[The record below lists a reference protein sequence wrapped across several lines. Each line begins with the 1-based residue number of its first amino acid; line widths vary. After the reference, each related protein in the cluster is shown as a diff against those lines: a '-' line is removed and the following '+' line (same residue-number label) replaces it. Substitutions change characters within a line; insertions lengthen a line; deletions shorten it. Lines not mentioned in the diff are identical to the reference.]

1 MSLLG
6 SIFPGE
12 KELGKKD
19 DDHRPARNGPI
30 LPGSW
35 NARKQ
40 VSGVRRRRIIYLVLG
55 LFAIFLFIKNI
66 PTDLGSNRL
75 KTDSRVLKKGA
86 SSGLP
91 TQQDSPSGKPPRPPD
106 SNGDDEHYFTGPVSF
121 YKLALTLHGVAS
133 LAGRYGRNKNIL
145 FAASS
150 LKSAS
155 EIMPLACEMA
165 SLKNNDVHFAFMG
178 RDDLEISEI
187 KEINGINDDD
197 CNVHWHGRNIR
208 SSALLLRLML
218 RYRRSTG
225 LFTVEFRFSNGGQ
238 RHRGCHPYP
247 QVRASTSNSD
257 RQHRQRGS
265 ILRQFDKE

>member
-6 SIFPGE
+6 SIFPGD

-19 DDHRPARNGPI
+19 DDHRPASNGPI

-35 NARKQ
+35 NARRQ
-40 VSGVRRRRIIYLVLG
+40 VSSIRRRRIIYVVLC

-66 PTDLGSNRL
+66 PTDLGSNRY
-75 KTDSRVLKKGA
+75 KKDSRVSSKGP
-86 SSGLP
+86 SLGLP
-91 TQQDSPSGKPPRPPD
+91 TQQGPPSGKPPRPAD
-106 SNGDDEHYFTGPVSF
+106 LNGDDEHYFTGPVSF

-133 LAGRYGRNKNIL
+133 LASRSGRNKNIL

-178 RDDLEISEI
+178 REDLEISEI

-197 CNVHWHGRNIR
+197 CNVHWHGRNIPSWQTIAEADVEIQTVDQTIPDGAR
-208 SSALLLRLML
+208 IFEWRSALQPVSHTSIDSCFRKQSL
-218 RYRRSTG
+218 STIPIERTYS
-225 LFTVEFRFSNGGQ
+225 L
-238 RHRGCHPYP
+238 
-247 QVRASTSNSD
+247 
-257 RQHRQRGS
+257 S
-265 ILRQFDKE
+265 IR

>member
-6 SIFPGE
+6 SIFPGD

-19 DDHRPARNGPI
+19 DDHRPASKGPI

-66 PTDLGSNRL
+66 PTDLGSNRY
-75 KTDSRVLKKGA
+75 KKDSRVLTKRP
-86 SSGLP
+86 SWGLP
-91 TQQDSPSGKPPRPPD
+91 TQQDPPSGKPPRPSD
-106 SNGDDEHYFTGPVSF
+106 LNSDDEHYFTGPVSF
-121 YKLALTLHGVAS
+121 YKLAATLHGVAS

-178 RDDLEISEI
+178 REDLEISEI
-187 KEINGINDDD
+187 KDINGINDDD
-197 CNVHWHGRNIR
+197 CNVHWHGRK
-208 SSALLLRLML
+208 L
-218 RYRRSTG
+218 RSTRTITAAN
-225 LFTVEFRFSNGGQ
+225 FEIQTVDRIIHDGARIFEWRS
-238 RHRGCHPYP
+238 
-247 QVRASTSNSD
+247 ASQPVSHIST
-257 RQHRQRGS
+257 GS
-265 ILRQFDKE
+265 CFHKQSLSTIPTERTYSSSIQ

>member
-6 SIFPGE
+6 SIFPGD

-19 DDHRPARNGPI
+19 DDHRPASNGPI
-30 LPGSW
+30 LPSSW

-75 KTDSRVLKKGA
+75 KKDSRVSVKGT

-91 TQQDSPSGKPPRPPD
+91 TQQKSPSGKPPRPLD

-165 SLKNNDVHFAFMG
+165 SFKNNDVHFAFMG
-178 RDDLEISEI
+178 REDLEISEI
-187 KEINGINDDD
+187 KDINGINDDD

-208 SSALLLRLML
+208 SRRTVVEADVELQTVDRTIHDGVQIFEWKSASQLVSHT
-218 RYRRSTG
+218 STG
-225 LFTVEFRFSNGGQ
+225 SCFHKRSL
-238 RHRGCHPYP
+238 
-247 QVRASTSNSD
+247 STTPTERTHSS
-257 RQHRQRGS
+257 S
-265 ILRQFDKE
+265 IR